1 MRRSDRGESRPTDSP
16 GVAVVTGAGRGLGE
30 AIAVDLAAA
39 GWDLGLVARR
49 RDQLDRV
56 ADRASRNGARVT
68 AVRADVRDRE
78 DIQAAFGTV
87 AETLDGIDALVNNAG
102 VQRVGPA
109 IEVTGDDWDTIIATN
124 LTGTF
129 NCMQAAVPRMVERGG
144 GAIVNIGSVAGLVAV
159 ADRAPYAASKAGL
172 LMLTR
177 ACAVEWAS
185 LGIRVNAV
193 SPTFVDTDLARQ
205 TLDQPGAREK
215 ILNRIPLGRLAT
227 TADVS
232 AAVAFLLDDDRAGFV
247 TGENL
252 TVDGGF
258 RA

>member
-1 MRRSDRGESRPTDSP
+1 MTDRGAGARPSP
-16 GVAVVTGAGRGLGE
+16 GVAVVTGAGRGLGA
-30 AIAVDLAAA
+30 AIALHLAEG
-39 GWDLGLVARR
+39 GWDLGLVARSQA
-49 RDQLDRV
+49 QLDQVAARV
-56 ADRASRNGARVT
+56 GRTGARV
-68 AVRADVRDRE
+68 AVASADVRDRE
-78 DIQAAFGTV
+78 AIAGAFG
-87 AETLDGIDALVNNAG
+87 AIADALGGIHALVNNAG

-109 IEVTGDDWDTIIATN
+109 LEVTPDDWEMILGTN
-124 LTGTF
+124 LTGAF
-129 NCMQAAVPRMVERGG
+129 NCMQVAAPQLISGG
-144 GAIVNIGSVAGLVAV
+144 RGAIVNICSVAGQVAV
-159 ADRAPYAASKAGL
+159 ADRAPYSASKAGL

-177 ACAVEWAS
+177 ACALEWAP

-193 SPTFVDTDLARQ
+193 SPTFVDTELARQ
-205 TLDQPGAREK
+205 TLELPGARQE
-215 ILNRIPLGRLAT
+215 ILDRIPLGRLAT

>member
-1 MRRSDRGESRPTDSP
+1 MTERGATAAPPSP

-30 AIAVDLAAA
+30 AIALHLAAA
-39 GWDLGLVARR
+39 GWDLGLVARSQE
-49 RDQLDRV
+49 QLDHV
-56 ADRASRNGARVT
+56 ADRVGRVGPRVAVAS
-68 AVRADVRDRE
+68 ADVRDRDAIE
-78 DIQAAFGTV
+78 EAFG
-87 AETLDGIDALVNNAG
+87 AIANALGGIHALVNNAG

-109 IEVTGDDWDTIIATN
+109 LEVTRDDWEVILATN
-124 LTGTF
+124 LTGAF
-129 NCMQAAVPRMVERGG
+129 NCMQAAAPQMIAGG
-144 GAIVNIGSVAGLVAV
+144 RGAIVNICSVAGQVAV

-172 LMLTR
+172 LILTR
-177 ACAVEWAS
+177 ACALEWAP

-205 TLDQPGAREK
+205 TLDQPGAREQ
-215 ILNRIPLGRLAT
+215 ILARIPLGRLAT
-227 TADVS
+227 TTDVS